1 MNTIKYLKPDS
12 AGKQKI
18 KLNGITYRPYTVCEL
33 PANFGCINFNEK
45 EGISEWFNYKGFT
58 YLFEKMAKFSQ
69 SDESLIARH
78 KTKLSSEFSSKS

>member
-1 MNTIKYLKPDS
+1 MKTIKHLKNNYLQL
-12 AGKQKI
+12 GELI
-18 KLNGITYRPYTVCEL
+18 YRPYTVCEL